1 MTNLEKYDRI
11 FEECFEITLAD
22 LDFELKYKTIPAWNS
37 IGHMTLMEALEDAF
51 GIMLDT
57 EDVLTFGSY
66 ENGKAVL
73 GKYGIAF

>member
-37 IGHMTLMEALEDAF
+37 IGHMT
-51 GIMLDT
+51 
-57 EDVLTFGSY
+57 
-66 ENGKAVL
+66 
-73 GKYGIAF
+73 